1 MVKEFT
7 IEDLRVL
14 ANLAGLTLSDD
25 ELQRLL
31 PGVNRSQQQVAAL
44 RAIIAAGDEPA
55 GVFIA
60 ADGDRK

>member
-1 MVKEFT
+1 MAKELT
-7 IEDLRVL
+7 IEDLRVM
-14 ANLAGLTLSDD
+14 ADLAGLTLSDD

-44 RAIIAAGDEPA
+44 RAIIVPGDEPA

-60 ADGDRK
+60 ADGERK

>member
-1 MVKEFT
+1 MAKELT

-14 ANLAGLTLSDD
+14 ADLAGLNLSDD
-25 ELQRLL
+25 DLQRLL

-44 RAIIAAGDEPA
+44 RAIIVPEDEPA

-60 ADGDRK
+60 ADGERK

>member
-1 MVKEFT
+1 MAKELT
-7 IEDLRVL
+7 IEDLR
-14 ANLAGLTLSDD
+14 AMADLAGLTLSDD

-44 RAIIAAGDEPA
+44 RTIIVPGDEPA

-60 ADGDRK
+60 ADGERK

>member
-1 MVKEFT
+1 MAKELT
-7 IEDLRVL
+7 IEDLRVM
-14 ANLAGLTLSDD
+14 ADLAGLTLSDD

-44 RAIIAAGDEPA
+44 RAIIVPRDEPA

-60 ADGDRK
+60 ADGERK